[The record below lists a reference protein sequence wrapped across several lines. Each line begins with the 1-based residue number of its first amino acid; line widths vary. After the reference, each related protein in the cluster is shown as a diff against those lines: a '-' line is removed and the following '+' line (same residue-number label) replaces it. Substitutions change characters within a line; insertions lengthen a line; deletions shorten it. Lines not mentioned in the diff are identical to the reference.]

1 MFKTIYFTTTCM
13 AIGLTVFAPNQSAQA
28 IPQLT
33 SPENVTR
40 SRDKFPVVY
49 QFNYDNCPTNSP
61 RSCVP
66 GGSR

>member
-13 AIGLTVFAPNQSAQA
+13 VIGLTVFAPNRSAQA

-33 SPENVTR
+33 SLENMTY
-40 SRDKFPVVY
+40 KFQLVNQP
-49 QFNYDNCPTNSP
+49 NYTNCPTNSP

>member
-13 AIGLTVFAPNQSAQA
+13 VISLTVFVPNQSAQA

-33 SPENVTR
+33 SPENMTR
-40 SRDKFPVVY
+40 NIYKFHLVN
-49 QFNYDNCPTNSP
+49 QRNYANCPTNSP
-61 RSCVP
+61 RSCTP